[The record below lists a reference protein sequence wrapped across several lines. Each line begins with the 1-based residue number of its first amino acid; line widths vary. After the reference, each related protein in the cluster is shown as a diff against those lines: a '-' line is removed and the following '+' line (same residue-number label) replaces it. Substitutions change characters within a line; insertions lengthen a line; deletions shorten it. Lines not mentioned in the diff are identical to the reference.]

1 MNSSESLYTLIH
13 SKSQYIF
20 EFIWIRFN
28 FKAVAQ
34 QIQLK
39 EIHNLAVKDLGLS
52 EESSLDIS
60 NLNKLKEWLAHEIQM
75 LIDRDFHSFLNMLYR
90 IDVDEQK
97 AKEAFSDNDPSWRL
111 ADLVIERELQKV
123 ESRRKYK

>member
-1 MNSSESLYTLIH
+1 MNSSESLNILIH

-20 EFIWIRFN
+20 EFKWIRFN

-60 NLNKLKEWLAHEIQM
+60 NIDKLKGWLAHEIQL

-97 AKEAFSDNDPSWRL
+97 AKEAFADNDPSWRL

>member
-1 MNSSESLYTLIH
+1 MAL
-13 SKSQYIF
+13 
-20 EFIWIRFN
+20 
-28 FKAVAQ
+28 
-34 QIQLK
+34 QIQIK

-52 EESSLDIS
+52 SETGLDIS
-60 NLNKLKEWLAHEIQM
+60 NFDKLKAWLAHEIQL

-97 AKEAFSDNDPSWRL
+97 AKEAFADKDPSMKL
-111 ADLVIERELQKV
+111 AELIIERELQKV